1 MTDVPGSHASR
12 KYSHEPDFWT
22 VTDIALRKTT
32 LHRNKLSSVDVLMLD
47 RFVLV
52 VLTLVLV
59 LQDLPVEAV
68 GNDVYCRIKI
78 GIDRFGKQILSLDM
92 QRDLGLL
99 LKLFDPEN
107 RTDIDDLIEVT
118 PDPVKLGL
126 DVFAQRRG
134 DVDVMPLDG
143 EIHECS

>member
-1 MTDVPGSHASR
+1 MGGSYVSR
-12 KYSHEPDFWT
+12 KYSHEPVFWT

-32 LHRNKLSSVDVLMLD
+32 LHRNKPSSGNVLMLD
-47 RFVLV
+47 RFVR
-52 VLTLVLV
+52 VLLALVLV

-68 GNDVYCRIKI
+68 SNNVDCRIKI
-78 GIDRFGKQILSLDM
+78 GINRFGKQILSLDM
-92 QRDLGLL
+92 KRDLGLL
-99 LKLFDPEN
+99 LKLFNPEN

-118 PDPVKLGL
+118 PDPVKLGH

>member
-1 MTDVPGSHASR
+1 MTDVPGSHADR
-12 KYSHEPDFWT
+12 KYSHEPVFWT

-32 LHRNKLSSVDVLMLD
+32 LHRNKLSSGDVLMLD

-52 VLTLVLV
+52 ILTLVLV
-59 LQDLPVEAV
+59 LQDLPVEAI
-68 GNDVYCRIKI
+68 GNHIDRCVKI
-78 GIDRFGKQILSLDM
+78 GINRLGKQILALDM
-92 QRDLGLL
+92 KRDLGLL

-107 RTDIDDLIEVT
+107 RIDVDDLIEVT
-118 PDPVKLGL
+118 PDPVELAL

-143 EIHECS
+143 EIHKCS